1 MLSDIVWRGAF
12 HRHIM
17 TMGGRTATAAMTTH
31 LVSESRVTVKP
42 AIITAEIQ
50 TVAST
55 ALSDMSGIPE
65 Q

>member
-17 TMGGRTATAAMTTH
+17 TMGGRTATAVMTTH

-42 AIITAEIQ
+42 AITTAEIQ
-50 TVAST
+50 TVPST